1 MALAGV
7 EREGAGAHTCVL
19 QYYRVKHH
27 GRLSGSHCARALLVE
42 GLQLATHTLLV
53 WHAAATCCLFHKHTS
68 AKLSAAAANFRTQEL
83 LVLFAYR
90 MSPDEL
96 ARAYMCTRRGDIE
109 SDRRPHVGWPSL
121 RLDANPGKLQA
132 PTVVPFALR
141 FLLSDRTGPP
151 RDPCTYYPYRRGRR
165 QFRARV
171 LVMKAACGS
180 SLATNEKRVCVALA
194 RVRVWPSPL
203 LPLLRLTC
211 VPRLKA

>member
-1 MALAGV
+1 MLP
-7 EREGAGAHTCVL
+7 
-19 QYYRVKHH
+19 
-27 GRLSGSHCARALLVE
+27 
-42 GLQLATHTLLV
+42 
-53 WHAAATCCLFHKHTS
+53 FHKHTS

-109 SDRRPHVGWPSL
+109 SDRRSHVGWPSL

-132 PTVVPFALR
+132 PSGVPFALR

-180 SLATNEKRVCVALA
+180 SLATRTNENERERTRSVCVWRSRACA
-194 RVRVWPSPL
+194 CGQAHYCP
-203 LPLLRLTC
+203 C
-211 VPRLKA
+211 CG